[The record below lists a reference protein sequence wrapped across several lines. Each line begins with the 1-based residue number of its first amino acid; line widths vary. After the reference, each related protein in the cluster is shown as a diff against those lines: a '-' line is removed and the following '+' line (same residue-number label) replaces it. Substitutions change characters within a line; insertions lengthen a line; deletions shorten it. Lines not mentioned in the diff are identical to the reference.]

1 MLNTVASLLKEKE
14 KSKLVT
20 VPPSASVADAVR
32 AMNEESVGAVLVM
45 DGQKLVGIFT
55 ERDVMGRIVGA
66 QRDPVTT
73 SVSEVM
79 TVEVRTIEPTS
90 TAEDALRLMSDR
102 RHRHLPVVE
111 DRKVLGLISIG
122 DVTRRYIQ
130 SQQEQIDGA
139 LRAVREMGLSNRR
152 GKCGF
157 R

>member
-1 MLNTVASLLKEKE
+1 
-14 KSKLVT
+14 
-20 VPPSASVADAVR
+20 
-32 AMNEESVGAVLVM
+32 VLVM

-73 SVSEVM
+73 LVSEVM

-111 DRKVLGLISIG
+111 DRKVLGLVSIG

-139 LRAVREMGLSNRR
+139 LRAVRQMGLSNRR
-152 GKCGF
+152 G
-157 R
+157 